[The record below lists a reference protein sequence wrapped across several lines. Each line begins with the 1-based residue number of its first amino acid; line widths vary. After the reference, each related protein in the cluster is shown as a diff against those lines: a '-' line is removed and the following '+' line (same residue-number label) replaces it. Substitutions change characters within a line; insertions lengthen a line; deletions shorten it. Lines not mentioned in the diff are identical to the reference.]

1 VPATRAEGAT
11 NFSGMDSSLAE
22 TAPAFDRAVLDVGS
36 NHEKAGGWRTRRG
49 FTRGFA
55 QVGGAVTLVK
65 CWEAENET
73 TACLI
78 AATDGYYSADPFP
91 TLTTGYGTGG
101 YGSQVY
107 GD

>member
-1 VPATRAEGAT
+1 MRPPRQQGAAD
-11 NFSGMDSSLAE
+11 FQGMDVAIAD
-22 TAPAFDRAVLDVGS
+22 TAQAFERAVLDVGG
-36 NHEKAGGWRTRRG
+36 NHEKAGAWRTRRG
-49 FTRGFA
+49 FTRGFD
-55 QVGGAVTLVK
+55 QVAGSVQLVV

-78 AATDGYYSADPFP
+78 ATDEGYYSAEPFP